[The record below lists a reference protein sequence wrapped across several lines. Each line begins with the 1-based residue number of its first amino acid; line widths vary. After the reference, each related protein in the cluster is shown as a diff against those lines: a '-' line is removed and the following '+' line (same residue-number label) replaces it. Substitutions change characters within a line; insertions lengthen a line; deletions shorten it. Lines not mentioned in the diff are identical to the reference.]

1 MRVVAA
7 LALTLAMAP
16 APQPSTSPSVPSGLL
31 GGLVAGLGDLV
42 DGLLGAGDDPTAPPT
57 TPPTTPP
64 SDPPSVAPTTPGPSV
79 TSVPVPGPIVPS
91 VAVPSD
97 ARPNGLPGRVVR
109 PGGDGGPDVVVTVVP
124 QPAGAPEVAPSTSES
139 LAVPTVVRT
148 DPVLRWAALLFSIG
162 VLALPVVLLVR
173 RRPAPAD
180 VAPAPVPARGGP
192 VPPGP
197 DEGTENVTRLPTNLN
212 AIYELGRL
220 DERLAQERERRS

>member
-16 APQPSTSPSVPSGLL
+16 APQPSTSPSVPDGLL

-42 DGLLGAGDDPTAPPT
+42 DGLLGAGDDPTVPPT
-57 TPPTTPP
+57 VPPATPP
-64 SDPPSVAPTTPGPSV
+64 SDPPSAAPTTSAPSAA
-79 TSVPVPGPIVPS
+79 SIPAPGPIVPS
-91 VAVPSD
+91 VAVPTG
-97 ARPNGLPGRVVR
+97 ARPNGVPDRVVR

-124 QPAGAPEVAPSTSES
+124 QPAGAPEVAPSTSET

-148 DPVLRWAALLFSIG
+148 DPVLRWAALLFAIG

-173 RRPAPAD
+173 RRPAPAA
-180 VAPAPVPARGGP
+180 VAPDPVPARGGP

-197 DEGTENVTRLPTNLN
+197 DETAENVTRLPTNLN